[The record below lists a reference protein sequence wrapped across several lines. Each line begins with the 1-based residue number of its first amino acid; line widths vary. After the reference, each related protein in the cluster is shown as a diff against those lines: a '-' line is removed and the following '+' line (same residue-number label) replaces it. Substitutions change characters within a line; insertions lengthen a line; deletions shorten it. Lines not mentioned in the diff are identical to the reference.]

1 MKKSIWN
8 TLKALLKDIQKF
20 KGHIND
26 SSNSLYN
33 FLVMDDKIS
42 YILTNL
48 YVYANSMKD
57 QDVMNQENSKRYN
70 EILSLASLVSEATSF
85 IVPEM
90 LGTDYEVIKKYI
102 EQDDRLK
109 EFTFDLNDIYKY
121 QKHVVD
127 EKTNILLS
135 NISDLDMGFEQN
147 TETITN
153 GIIK

>member
-1 MKKSIWN
+1 MIKQEKTREEVLDIYKWDLSSIYKNEKEYLDDCN

-90 LGTDYEVIKKYI
+90 LGTDYEVIKKI
-102 EQDDRLK
+102 ER
-109 EFTFDLNDIYKY
+109 IY
-121 QKHVVD
+121 
-127 EKTNILLS
+127 
-135 NISDLDMGFEQN
+135 F
-147 TETITN
+147 
-153 GIIK
+153 